1 MKSALGRVWRV
12 LAPESFVPTHGPFAA
27 FDSNF
32 WHFFSWKD
40 DLSTAV
46 RNKKPSS
53 YLDNC
58 IGIDNMPIYCE
69 DAVSVPHGKC

>member
-1 MKSALGRVWRV
+1 M

-69 DAVSVPHGKC
+69 GAVSAPHGKC